1 MNKPVQFITIDNEGH
16 CKLTKE
22 SEEIISKIETNIAVV
37 CIAGIYRSG
46 KSYLLNRLLGRQD

>member
-1 MNKPVQFITIDNEGH
+1 MNKPIQFITIDNEGH

-22 SEEIISKIETNIAVV
+22 SEEVISSIDSNLAII

-46 KSYLLNRLLGRQD
+46 K

>member
-1 MNKPVQFITIDNEGH
+1 MNKPIQFITIDHEGH

-22 SEEIISKIETNIAVV
+22 SEEIISQIDTNIAVV

-46 KSYLLNRLLGRQD
+46 KSYLLNRN